1 MLQTK
6 MAPSSV
12 ALRAVR
18 LGVRDDYRAGRI
30 RSARYPTAHTADATP
45 DVSSQPLTASIALSL
60 ITVMPRVIV
69 VGPQTQP
76 RAGLSVCGR
85 IDNFTSFPAIWLQ
98 PAVRHPHDG
107 TDGSSVRRVCRN
119 RT

>member
-18 LGVRDDYRAGRI
+18 LGVRDDYRAVG
-30 RSARYPTAHTADATP
+30 SAPLVIPLPTRPMQLLTF
-45 DVSSQPLTASIALSL
+45 SSQPLTASIALSL

-69 VGPQTQP
+69 VGPQT
-76 RAGLSVCGR
+76 ASGWLVGLWTYR
-85 IDNFTSFPAIWLQ
+85 QLHLI
-98 PAVRHPHDG
+98 
-107 TDGSSVRRVCRN
+107 SSYLASTGCSASP
-119 RT
+119 